1 MEPATGGDSIFQYA
15 FARYHGLN
23 HDLCLPWGS
32 RPRLYAYAACFAGW
46 AILQNLSLRFLLGQV
61 EFLCKAMVKDHSPLL
76 VSPVRLPRIERRKMT
91 GLFTPTTF
99 EL

>member
-1 MEPATGGDSIFQYA
+1 MICVCPGAHAPGFML
-15 FARYHGLN
+15 H
-23 HDLCLPWGS
+23 
-32 RPRLYAYAACFAGW
+32 ACFAGW

-76 VSPVRLPRIERRKMT
+76 VSPVRLPRIERLKMT